1 MDGTKS
7 LLTSRTFWG
16 AALMMVA
23 SALSYFGIDFG
34 AEDQSKLAYILA
46 EGAGFVLTVWGRVV
60 AKKAV
65 GVKKSDVALSLLLA
79 ACLSLPACGLKS
91 SPAHDQALAVTNS
104 CITMYQ
110 ALHAEYLNLHATLP
124 DRRVY
129 LESSVAPALDA
140 TKDALVALGDATALW
155 ARTQLKPADWDGL
168 QARVLNLLS
177 DARSIL
183 ARVSGRDNQ

>member
-23 SALSYFGIDFG
+23 SALAYFGIDFG

-46 EGAGFVLTVWGRVV
+46 EGAGFVLTIWGRIS
-60 AKKAV
+60 AKKTV
-65 GVKKSDVALSLLLA
+65 TVKKSDVALGLLLA
-79 ACLSLPACGLKS
+79 AAVSLPACGLKN
-91 SPAHDQALAVTNS
+91 SPAHEQAMAVTDS

-110 ALHAEYLNLHATLP
+110 ALHSEYLNLHAALP
-124 DRRVY
+124 DRRDY
-129 LESSVAPALDA
+129 LESKVAPAMDM

-155 ARTQLKPADWDGL
+155 ARTQIKPADWDAL
-168 QARVLNLLS
+168 SARVLNLLS
-177 DARSIL
+177 DVGAIL
-183 ARVSGRDNQ
+183 ARVKGADQ